1 MTGRVLARAGMVSS
15 SANAARYSRR
25 ARWHRPILNLRDASS
40 TGLDDDDDD
49 AGGGG
54 GATNAAAFSEDR
66 GVVMPPGVDGDI
78 PGVAGV
84 SGVPIAEDRLL
95 PVGTLGAS
103 LLTLSACRNAF
114 SARLCSPLP
123 SSASPKSARCR
134 ARSALATASG
144 GSRGDAEHRKP
155 PSASALSHISAA
167 SNRSMARICWVDAMS
182 PALSRDN
189 ADTDGGGS
197 GRRAWVAG
205 RRYGAPG
212 YVPGARPGRINGHL
226 PGPPDR

>member
-1 MTGRVLARAGMVSS
+1 MMAVLGRSNKSAQGEDWGGVVDCATKMEELMSGCRNKSNGSACAVRVLRS
-15 SANAARYSRR
+15 
-25 ARWHRPILNLRDASS
+25 
-40 TGLDDDDDD
+40 GLK
-49 AGGGG
+49 
-54 GATNAAAFSEDR
+54 
-66 GVVMPPGVDGDI
+66 
-78 PGVAGV
+78 
-84 SGVPIAEDRLL
+84 
-95 PVGTLGAS
+95 PVGSDEG
-103 LLTLSACRNAF
+103 
-114 SARLCSPLP
+114 
-123 SSASPKSARCR
+123 R

-226 PGPPDR
+226 SGPPDRWGSAA